1 MKMSDYE
8 QLKKILDNAP
18 EEAVFWDGEDYLNK
32 KFEYIVPISFSI
44 SGGSKIYKKY
54 TWIRKDLINIYELR
68 RLSDIKEIVDL
79 MEAYKELEE
88 SYLDTMESS
97 GGWC

>member
-1 MKMSDYE
+1 VSNYH
-8 QLKKILDNAP
+8 QLKQILDNAP
-18 EEAVFWDGEDYLNK
+18 EGSVFWDGEDYLNS
-32 KFEYIVPISFSI
+32 KFEYRVPINISI
-44 SGGSKIYKKY
+44 SGNSKVYKKS
-54 TWIRKDLINIYELR
+54 TWVRKNFINVDELR

-79 MEAYKELEE
+79 MESYKELEE